1 MSDLI
6 NGAAS
11 LSDLKKMSKEDLAA
25 RLELYLQR
33 ERVRETLKGIHIE
46 MVEGVS
52 KKGNEFKRLKL
63 SGGVFGGY
71 GVSFTTEA
79 WAFFTENYDLI
90 SSEMAALV
98 GG

>member
-1 MSDLI
+1 
-6 NGAAS
+6 
-11 LSDLKKMSKEDLAA
+11 
-25 RLELYLQR
+25 
-33 ERVRETLKGIHIE
+33 

-98 GG
+98 DG